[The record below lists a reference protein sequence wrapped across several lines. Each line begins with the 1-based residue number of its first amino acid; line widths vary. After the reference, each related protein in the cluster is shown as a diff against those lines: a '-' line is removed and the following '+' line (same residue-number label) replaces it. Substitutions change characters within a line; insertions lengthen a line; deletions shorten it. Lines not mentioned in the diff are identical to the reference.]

1 MTNQNKVL
9 LTNDITVP
17 VDTHMFNI
25 AKQYLPHLNKTKTV
39 TDRVYLEIGD
49 HFRSLYGDYA
59 GWAHSVLFSAD
70 LKHLQ
75 KSVENHNKLKEDNS
89 CDEYEPAKKREKGK

>member
-1 MTNQNKVL
+1 
-9 LTNDITVP
+9 
-17 VDTHMFNI
+17 MFNI

-70 LKHLQ
+70 LKHIQ
-75 KSVENHNKLKEDNS
+75 KSVENHNKLKEDRIDS
-89 CDEYEPAKKREKGK
+89 SDVSDDEPAKKRKKKGK